1 LVNLWLISKLANQP
15 INLLTKKI
23 ANYLLGIGVSQ
34 NVIQLEYNFE
44 GILSMEFTEQGIA
57 MLL

>member
-1 LVNLWLISKLANQP
+1 LWLISKLANQP